1 MKASRRRVAR
11 PPGLETIES
20 AILLLR
26 GERVVLDTTIA
37 ALYGVS
43 VKQLNQA
50 VRRNRSRFPRDF
62 LLELGWKDSRIL
74 RSQFV
79 TLDGDRRGHHAKYR
93 SLAFTEQ
100 GIAMLSGVLRS
111 PRAIRVNIEIMRAF
125 VRLRRILTAHPDL
138 ARRLEELE
146 GKVDDRFR
154 IVFDALRTLMEPE
167 RAPRRRLIGFRPP
180 TSDEILDVEQ
190 GSSDSAR
197 GRRAR
202 TRSRR
207 RGHGQ
212 SISKITNCDL
222 RRIDSSS

>member
-1 MKASRRRVAR
+1 MKATRRRVSC
-11 PPGLETIES
+11 PPGLESIES
-20 AILLLR
+20 AILVLR
-26 GERVVLDTTIA
+26 GERVVLDSTIA

-50 VRRNRSRFPRDF
+50 VRRNRSRFPSDF

-79 TLDGDRRGHHAKYR
+79 TLDDDRRGHHTKYR

-100 GIAMLSGVLRS
+100 GIAMLSGILRS
-111 PRAIRVNIEIMRAF
+111 PRAIQVNIEIMRAF

-154 IVFDALRTLMEPE
+154 IVFDALRGLLEPE
-167 RAPRRRLIGFRPP
+167 RSPRRRLIGFRTP
-180 TSDEILDVEQ
+180 TSEGILDVEPR
-190 GSSDSAR
+190 SSDSAR
-197 GRRAR
+197 GRRSRA
-202 TRSRR
+202 RSRR
-207 RGHGQ
+207 
-212 SISKITNCDL
+212 
-222 RRIDSSS
+222 